1 MFVLPCTRHRL
12 LITVTEGL
20 HIDKACEIGVHR
32 GDFSDFMLRQIP
44 LNNLYLVDKWSSQE
58 IVNNFSPFDDM
69 PFYITDRLDSDLM
82 NSFFD
87 GSPYEQE
94 TIEKHYKYTAE
105 RFANDP
111 RVKIIRESSFDA
123 LSHFDSGEL
132 DLIYI
137 DANHQYEF
145 ILRDLMTWSSKLS
158 PDGLMIL
165 NDCIISP
172 KGVKQ
177 NLGVL
182 QAAMTF
188 IRNSDFI
195 PIAIHLRDFADL
207 VLINKNSKYLDLVS
221 SNLQRY
227 DNCIELPDCLIGQ
240 FSLKDNG
247 PASYF
252 SFN

>member
-44 LNNLYLVDKWSSQE
+44 LNSLYLVDKWSSQE
-58 IVNNFSPFDDM
+58 IVNNFSPFDEI
-69 PFYITDRLDSDLM
+69 PFYIKDSLDGDVM
-82 NSFFD
+82 NSFFE
-87 GSPYEQE
+87 GSPYEQA

-105 RFANDP
+105 RFANDS

-123 LSHFDSGEL
+123 LSHFNQGEL

-158 PDGLMIL
+158 PDGLMVL

-172 KGVKQ
+172 NGVKQ

-207 VLINKNSKYLDLVS
+207 VLINKKSKYLDLVS
-221 SNLQRY
+221 SNLQQY
-227 DNCIELPDCLIGQ
+227 DNCIEIPDCLIGQ
-240 FSLKDNG
+240 FSLKENS
-247 PASYF
+247 ATSYF